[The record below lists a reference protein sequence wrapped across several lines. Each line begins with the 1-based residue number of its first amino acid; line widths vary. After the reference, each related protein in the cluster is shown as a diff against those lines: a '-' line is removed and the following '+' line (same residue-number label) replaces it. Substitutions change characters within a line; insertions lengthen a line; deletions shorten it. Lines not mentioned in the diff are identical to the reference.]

1 MVKKNENLITRPPV
15 VVIMGHIDCG
25 KTSLLDKIRKTNIQ
39 EKESGG
45 ITQHIGA
52 YQVEKDGKKITFID
66 TPGHEAFCQMRS
78 RGAETADIAILVID
92 SCKGVQDQ
100 TKEVI
105 ACIKSVNIPV
115 IVALNKIDKSASDIN
130 RAKLE
135 LQQKDIL
142 VESFGGNVPSV
153 EVSAKTG
160 KGIQDLLDMILL
172 VAEMEDFKTDTSKS
186 AKGAIIE
193 SYIDNKKG
201 PLATLILK
209 EGILSV
215 GDIIATP
222 STTGK
227 VKSLE
232 NFQGKKITK
241 IYPSDPALL
250 LGLEGLPMV
259 GEKFEQFKSLDEA
272 KNQIKKP
279 EKITIEKVEAQ
290 PEQKT
295 LNLIIK
301 VDVIGSIEAVYDILK
316 QIPQEKVILNF
327 LKIEAGN
334 VNENDIKLA
343 KDSNAFILGFRVK
356 KTPIAK
362 KLLLKDNMNV
372 VVINFEIIYE
382 LVETVRK
389 LMEKSLSLETV
400 RTNFGKMEVLVTFWG
415 KKKRQIIGGKIIEGM
430 IKKGTLIEVTRND
443 EVIDQ
448 GRMINLQRKKKDIEE
463 AKTGEKVGILYEGS
477 KKIEEGDVL
486 VIYSKRKE
494 KGVL

>member
-1 MVKKNENLITRPPV
+1 MIKKSKNLITRPPV

-25 KTSLLDKIRKTNIQ
+25 KTSLLDKIRKTSVA

-105 ACIKSVNIPV
+105 NCIKTTKIHT
-115 IVALNKIDKSASDIN
+115 IIAFNKIDKPAADIN
-130 RAKLE
+130 KAKFE

-142 VESFGGNVPSV
+142 VESLGGKIPSV
-153 EVSAKTG
+153 DVSAKTG
-160 KGIQDLLDMILL
+160 VGIQDLLDLILL
-172 VAEMEDFKTDTSKS
+172 VAEMENFQADTSKS
-186 AKGAIIE
+186 AKGVIIE
-193 SYIDNKKG
+193 SYIDSKKG

-222 STTGK
+222 STIGK

-232 NFQGKKITK
+232 DFQGKKITK

-250 LGLEGLPMV
+250 LGLENLPMV
-259 GEKFEQFKSLDEA
+259 GEKFEQFKDLEEA
-272 KNQIKKP
+272 KSQIKTP
-279 EKITIEKVEAQ
+279 EKITIEKTE
-290 PEQKT
+290 PEEGQKT

-301 VDVIGSIEAVYDILK
+301 TDVIGSIEAVYDILK
-316 QIPQEKVILNF
+316 QIPQEKVVLNI

-343 KDSNAFILGFRVK
+343 KDSNALILGFRVK

-382 LVETVRK
+382 LVEAVRK
-389 LMEKSLSLETV
+389 FMEKTLSLETV
-400 RTNFGKMEVLVTFWG
+400 RTDFGKMEVLVTFWG
-415 KKKRQIIGGKIIEGM
+415 KKKRQIIGGKIVKGLV
-430 IKKGTLIEVTRND
+430 KKGTLIEVIRND

-448 GRMINLQRKKKDIEE
+448 GKMINLQRKKKDIEQ
-463 AKTGEKVGILYEGS
+463 ASTGERVGILYEGD
-477 KKIEEGDVL
+477 KKIEKGDIL

-494 KGVL
+494 KSTL

>member
-1 MVKKNENLITRPPV
+1 MAKKNENLITRPPV

-25 KTSLLDKIRKTNIQ
+25 KTSLLDKIRKTSVQ

-52 YQVEKDGKKITFID
+52 YQVEKDEKKITFID

-105 ACIKSVNIPV
+105 NCIKTVNIPT
-115 IVALNKIDKSASDIN
+115 IVAFNKIDKPAADIN
-130 RAKLE
+130 RAKFE

-142 VESFGGNVPSV
+142 VESLGGEIPSV

-160 KGIQDLLDMILL
+160 KGIEDLLDLILL
-172 VAEMEDFKTDTSKS
+172 VAEMEDFQADTSKS
-186 AKGAIIE
+186 AKGVIVK

-209 EGILSV
+209 EGILSI

-222 STTGK
+222 STIGK

-232 NFQGKKITK
+232 DFRGTKITK

-250 LGLEGLPMV
+250 LGLENLPMV
-259 GEKFEQFKSLDEA
+259 GEKFERFESLEEA
-272 KNQIKKP
+272 KNQIKTP
-279 EKITIEKVEAQ
+279 ERITIEKIE
-290 PEQKT
+290 PEEGQKT

-301 VDVIGSIEAVYDILK
+301 TDVIGSIEAVYDILK
-316 QIPQEKVILNF
+316 EIPQEKVILNI

-362 KLLLKDNMNV
+362 KLLLKDNMKV
-372 VVINFEIIYE
+372 IVINFEIIYE

-389 LMEKSLSLETV
+389 FMEKTLSLETV
-400 RTNFGKMEVLVTFWG
+400 RTDFGKMEVLVTFWG
-415 KKKRQIIGGKIIEGM
+415 KKKRQIIGGKIVEGI

-448 GRMINLQRKKKDIEE
+448 GRMINLQRKKKNIEE
-463 AKTGEKVGILYEGS
+463 AKKGEKVGILYEGA
-477 KKIEEGDVL
+477 KKIEEGDIL

>member
-1 MVKKNENLITRPPV
+1 MAKKNENLITRPPV

-25 KTSLLDKIRKTNIQ
+25 KTSLLDKIRKTSIQ

-105 ACIKSVNIPV
+105 DCIKEVNIPI
-115 IVALNKIDKSASDIN
+115 IVAFNKMDKPAAN
-130 RAKLE
+130 PNKAKSE

-142 VESFGGNVPSV
+142 VESLGGEVPSV
-153 EVSAKTG
+153 DVSAKTG
-160 KGIQDLLDMILL
+160 DGIQDLLDLILL
-172 VAEMEDFKTDTSKS
+172 VAEMENFQADISKL
-186 AKGAIIE
+186 AKGAVIE

-232 NFQGKKITK
+232 DFHGKKTDK
-241 IYPSDPALL
+241 IHPSDPALL
-250 LGLEGLPMV
+250 LGLEKLPMV
-259 GEKFEQFKSLDEA
+259 GEEFKQFKTLEEA
-272 KNQIKKP
+272 KTQIKET
-279 EKITIEKVEAQ
+279 EKVIIEKVETT

-295 LNLIIK
+295 LNLILK
-301 VDVIGSIEAVYDILK
+301 TDVIGSVEAVYDILK
-316 QIPQEKVILNF
+316 EIPQDKVVLNI

-334 VNENDIKLA
+334 INENDIKLA
-343 KDSNAFILGFRVK
+343 KDSNALILGFRVK

-362 KLLLKDNMNV
+362 KLLLKDSMDV
-372 VVINFEIIYE
+372 KVINFEIIYE
-382 LVETVRK
+382 LVEAVRK
-389 LMEKSLSLETV
+389 FMEKSLSLETV
-400 RTNFGKMEVLVTFWG
+400 RTNYGKMEVLVTFWG
-415 KKKRQIIGGKIIEGM
+415 KKKRQIIGGKIVEGM
-430 IKKGTLIEVTRND
+430 IKKGTLIEVTRDD
-443 EVIDQ
+443 EVIDH
-448 GRMINLQRKKKDIEE
+448 GRMINLQRKKKDIEQ
-463 AKTGEKVGILYEGS
+463 ASTGERIGILYEGD
-477 KKIEEGDVL
+477 KKIEEGDIL
-486 VIYSKRKE
+486 IIYSKKKE
-494 KGVL
+494 KGIL

>member
-1 MVKKNENLITRPPV
+1 MAKKNENLIARPPV

-25 KTSLLDKIRKTNIQ
+25 KTSLLDKIRKTSIQ
-39 EKESGG
+39 EKEAGG

-52 YQVEKDGKKITFID
+52 YQIKKDEEKITFID

-78 RGAETADIAILVID
+78 RGAETADIAVLVID

-105 ACIKSVNIPV
+105 DCIKEVNIPV
-115 IVALNKIDKSASDIN
+115 IVALNKIDKPAADIN
-130 RAKLE
+130 RAMVE

-142 VESFGGNVPSV
+142 VETFGGKVPSV

-160 KGIQDLLDMILL
+160 KGIPDLLDLILL
-172 VAEMEDFKTDTSKS
+172 VAEMEDFKADISKP
-186 AKGAIIE
+186 AKGAVIE

-222 STTGK
+222 STKGK

-232 NFQGKKITK
+232 DFQGKKITK

-259 GEKFEQFKSLDEA
+259 GEKFEQFKNLEEA
-272 KNQIKKP
+272 KGQIKKI
-279 EKITIEKVEAQ
+279 EKITIEKIEAQ

-301 VDVIGSIEAVYDILK
+301 TDVIGSIEAVYDILK

-343 KDSNAFILGFRVK
+343 KESNAFILGFRVK

-389 LMEKSLSLETV
+389 LMEKTLSIETI

-463 AKTGEKVGILYEGS
+463 AKTGEKVGILYEGA

>member
-1 MVKKNENLITRPPV
+1 MAKKNENLIIRPPV

-25 KTSLLDKIRKTNIQ
+25 KTSLLDKIRKTSIQ

-105 ACIKSVNIPV
+105 DCIKTVNIPT
-115 IVALNKIDKSASDIN
+115 IIAFNKMDRPAANPNK
-130 RAKLE
+130 AKAE
-135 LQQKDIL
+135 LQQKGIL
-142 VESFGGNVPSV
+142 VESLGGEVPSV

-160 KGIQDLLDMILL
+160 DGIQDLLDLILL
-172 VAEMEDFKTDTSKS
+172 VAEMENFQADISKS
-186 AKGAIIE
+186 AKGAVVE

-201 PLATLILK
+201 SLATLILK

-222 STTGK
+222 STIGR

-232 NFQGKKITK
+232 DFQGKKTNK

-250 LGLEGLPMV
+250 LGLEKLPMV
-259 GEKFEQFKSLDEA
+259 GEEFKQFESLEEA
-272 KNQIKKP
+272 RGQIKEPEIKAI
-279 EKITIEKVEAQ
+279 EKIEAS

-295 LNLIIK
+295 LNLILK
-301 VDVIGSIEAVYDILK
+301 TDVIGSIEAVYDILK
-316 QIPQEKVILNF
+316 EIPQEKVILNI

-334 VNENDIKLA
+334 INENDIKLA
-343 KDSNAFILGFRVK
+343 KDSNALILGFRVK

-362 KLLLKDNMNV
+362 KLLLKDDMNV
-372 VVINFEIIYE
+372 KVMNFEIIYE

-389 LMEKSLSLETV
+389 FMEKALSLETV
-400 RTNFGKMEVLVTFWG
+400 RTDYGKMEVLVTFWG
-415 KKKRQIIGGKIIEGM
+415 KKKRQIIGGKIVEGI
-430 IKKGTLIEVTRND
+430 IKKGTLIEVTRDD

-448 GRMINLQRKKKDIEE
+448 GRMINLQRKKKDIEQ
-463 AKTGEKVGILYEGS
+463 ASTGERVGILYEGV
-477 KKIEEGDVL
+477 KKIEEGDIL
-486 VIYSKRKE
+486 VIFSKKKE
-494 KGVL
+494 KGTL

>member
-1 MVKKNENLITRPPV
+1 MTKKNKNLKTRPPV

-25 KTSLLDKIRKTNIQ
+25 KTSLLDKIRKTSVQ
-39 EKESGG
+39 EKETGG

-52 YQVEKDGKKITFID
+52 YQIDKDGKKITFID

-92 SCKGVQDQ
+92 SCKGVQNQ

-105 ACIKSVNIPV
+105 TCIQSIKIPT
-115 IVALNKIDKSASDIN
+115 IVAFNKIEKPAADIN
-130 RAKLE
+130 RAKFD
-135 LQQKDIL
+135 LQQKGIL
-142 VESFGGNVPSV
+142 VESLGGEIPSV

-160 KGIQDLLDMILL
+160 KGIQDLLDLILL
-172 VAEMEDFKTDTSKS
+172 VAEMENFQADISKT
-186 AKGAIIE
+186 AKGAIVE
-193 SYIDNKKG
+193 SYIDDKKG

-222 STTGK
+222 STIGK

-232 NFQGKKITK
+232 NFQGEKITT
-241 IYPSDPALL
+241 IHPSDPALL
-250 LGLEGLPMV
+250 LGLEKLPMV
-259 GEKFEQFKSLDEA
+259 GEKFEKFENLEEA
-272 KNQIKKP
+272 KNQIEETK
-279 EKITIEKVEAQ
+279 KVEI
-290 PEQKT
+290 ENKELEEGQKA

-301 VDVIGSIEAVYDILK
+301 TDVIGSIEAIYDILK
-316 QIPQEKVILNF
+316 QIPQDKVILNI

-334 VNENDIKLA
+334 INENDIKLA
-343 KDSNAFILGFRVK
+343 KNSKALILGFRVK

-372 VVINFEIIYE
+372 KVINFEIIYE
-382 LVETVRK
+382 LIESVRK
-389 LMEKSLSLETV
+389 FMEKSLSLETV
-400 RTNFGKMEVLVTFWG
+400 KTIYGKMEVLVTFWG

-430 IKKGTLIEVTRND
+430 VKKGTLIEVTRND

-448 GRMINLQRKKKDIEE
+448 GRMINLQRRNKDIEE
-463 AKTGEKVGILYEGS
+463 AREGEKVGILYEGV

-486 VIYSKRKE
+486 VIFSKKKE